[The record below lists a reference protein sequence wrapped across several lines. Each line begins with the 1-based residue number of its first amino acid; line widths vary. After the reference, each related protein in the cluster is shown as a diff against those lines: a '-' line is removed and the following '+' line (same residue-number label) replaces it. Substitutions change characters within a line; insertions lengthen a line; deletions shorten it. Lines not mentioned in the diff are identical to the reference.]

1 MSDLNQTH
9 QPGAGIIVGTAGH
22 IDHGKTSLV
31 YALTGTETDRL
42 PEEKRR
48 GISIDLGFAHM
59 MLPEGQRVSFV
70 DVPGHERFIKNMLAG
85 VGGIDAVLLVVAADE
100 SVMPQTREHFEIC
113 RLLGIK
119 QGVVAITKADLVGPQ
134 QLSETEAD
142 VRRLCA
148 GSFLE
153 AACAVP
159 VSVRTGA
166 GLDDLRRG
174 LAKLVGVASQRRE
187 AQLMRLPVDRSFTM
201 PGFGTVVTGTLW
213 SGELHV
219 GDSVR
224 LHPSRGRAGD
234 GRARIRGLQVHGA
247 AVMVARAGERTA
259 ANLAGVAQEDV
270 QRGTVITH
278 ENPVE
283 ARAAV
288 DVAVEWI
295 AGFEVKE
302 SRFEVAV
309 HVGTAESGA
318 VLKVLGEGFARLI
331 LREPMLVFPGDRFVL
346 RRPSPAITIGGGTV
360 VDSFPPMRGNAARSA
375 IRLAKFIGASLTD
388 RVRLL
393 VSESKTDVSITD
405 LVRMTSVPESGI
417 KQAITE
423 TSDLLM
429 AADGQVVV
437 SRAWVEQQRRQAIEW
452 LARFHAQNP
461 AAEGASMAGARQG
474 LRPELMQLVMNE
486 SSAFRVKGDLIA
498 LQSHKPRMT
507 EGEVK
512 ALVAIEASFQK
523 AGFQPPPVD
532 DVLKL
537 AGADLKRSRAML
549 EALIKAQRLVRVGP
563 DLVFHAS
570 TLQHVRRSLASHKGR
585 KFSVPE
591 FKEWTQISRK
601 YAIPLLEYLDR
612 EHVTRREG
620 DSRVVL

>member
-1 MSDLNQTH
+1 MSDLDQTVE
-9 QPGAGIIVGTAGH
+9 QAAGIIVGTAGH

-59 MLPEGQRVSFV
+59 TLPEGRRVSFV

-113 RLLGIK
+113 RLLAIK
-119 QGVVAITKADLVGPQ
+119 QGVVAITKADLAGPQ
-134 QLSETEAD
+134 QLNHTEAD

-148 GSFLE
+148 GSYLTD
-153 AACAVP
+153 ASVIP
-159 VSVRTGA
+159 VSAKTGE
-166 GLDDLRRG
+166 GLDDLRRE
-174 LAKLVGVASQRRE
+174 LAKLVGVAHQRRE
-187 AQLMRLPVDRSFTM
+187 EQLMRLPVDRSFTM

-224 LHPSRGRAGD
+224 LHPSRGKAGD

-247 AVMVARAGERTA
+247 AVTVAKAGERTA

-278 ENPVE
+278 ESPVE
-283 ARAAV
+283 ASATV
-288 DVAVEWI
+288 DVALEWI

-302 SRFEVAV
+302 SRFEVVV

-318 VLKVLGEGFARLI
+318 ALKVLGEGFARLI
-331 LREPMLVFPGDRFVL
+331 LREPMLVFPGDRLVL
-346 RRPSPAITIGGGTV
+346 RRPSPAVTIGGGTV
-360 VDSFPPMRGNAARSA
+360 IDPSPPMRGNAGQAA
-375 IRLAKFIGASLTD
+375 IRLAKLRGARLRD
-388 RVRLL
+388 RLRLL
-393 VSESKTDVSITD
+393 VSESKADVTIAD
-405 LVRMTSVPESGI
+405 LVRMTGVPESAI
-417 KQAITE
+417 KKAIADA
-423 TSDLLM
+423 SDLL
-429 AADGQVVV
+429 AAGDGQAVV
-437 SRAWVEQQRRQAIEW
+437 SRTWVEQQRRQVIEW

-461 AAEGASMAGARQG
+461 TAEGASMAGARQG
-474 LRPELMQLVMNE
+474 LRPELMQLVISE
-486 SSAFRVKGDLIA
+486 SPAFRVKGDLIA
-498 LQSHKPRMT
+498 LQNHKPRMT
-507 EGEVK
+507 DAEAN
-512 ALVAIEASFQK
+512 ALSAIEASFQK

-585 KFSVPE
+585 KFSIPE